1 MIFQKNI
8 ISLNTGLSLRLIKGL
23 SLNVNGSG
31 SMVHNQLSIPKGD
44 YSIEDVLLERAELQT
59 QFTYFASIGFSYSFG
74 SIYNN
79 IVNPRFNGSGG
90 GSYSFFMSF

>member
-79 IVNPRFNGSGG
+79 IVNPRCNSSGG